1 MTQNNEAKEVVN
13 ERIRKAKLV
22 NTAYKRV
29 FSSEDGKVVLEDLML
44 SAGIISGSSY
54 VPGDPHQ
61 TSFNEGRREI
71 VNRIIESINIDPTR
85 FMKIVESATDQG
97 EYEDEDINF

>member
-1 MTQNNEAKEVVN
+1 MSKKQSKAISK
-13 ERIRKAKLV
+13 RIDKASRV

-29 FSSEDGKVVLEDLML
+29 FSSEEGQTVLHDLMV
-44 SAGIISGSSY
+44 SARIISGSSY

-71 VNRIIESINIDPTR
+71 VNRIIETVNIDPAKYLK
-85 FMKIVESATDQG
+85 MVESEQEIG
-97 EYEDEDINF
+97 EEDEIEF